1 MSLKDPREDLEHR
14 APVWT
19 AMTDLFLDT
28 KLSPMHFGHMARVC
42 AASPYSEREL
52 DRILF
57 TEVWP
62 AFLPNLLSVAGEW
75 AGWREEFVQQR
86 VLSSYRRRIYVSWRL
101 NPLKWFYCHQ
111 WRRVL
116 VMVRAI
122 RSPPPTTKT
131 AQ

>member
-1 MSLKDPREDLEHR
+1 
-14 APVWT
+14 
-19 AMTDLFLDT
+19 MTDLFLDT
-28 KLSPMHFGHMARVC
+28 KLSSMHFGNMAKVC

-75 AGWREEFVQQR
+75 AGSREDFVQQR
-86 VLSSYRRRIYVSWRL
+86 ILSLYRRQIYVSWRL
-101 NPLKWFYCHQ
+101 NPLKWLYCRQ

-122 RSPPPTTKT
+122 RSSPATTNI
-131 AQ
+131 AR